1 MNNQIQKLIQTFKHS
16 KVYIKWFKFMRH
28 RADSSLNHHDCN
40 KKQTIDLDKILT
52 FSLLLFF
59 LLFLA
64 FRECWLAKP
73 ILFQPTRK
81 FKTSH
86 LDKAKNYL
94 ENTDF
99 EIVFSES
106 IQIRF
111 SSIVRRHVCL
121 SGQPWL
127 YFFKEILFTDVEYLS
142 MKVKIDSCT
151 YHTDRLHTMNPID
164 HHILASS
171 TS

>member
-16 KVYIKWFKFMRH
+16 KIYIKWFKFMRH
-28 RADSSLNHHDCN
+28 HADSSLNHHDCN
-40 KKQTIDLDKILT
+40 KKQTIDLDKILI

-59 LLFLA
+59 YFFLA

-99 EIVFSES
+99 EIVFSELDS
-106 IQIRF
+106 NQVF
-111 SSIVRRHVCL
+111 GYCPPTCL
-121 SGQPWL
+121 SVRATL
-127 YFFKEILFTDVEYLS
+127 AIFFLQKFYSQMLNI
-142 MKVKIDSCT
+142 C
-151 YHTDRLHTMNPID
+151 RWR
-164 HHILASS
+164 
-171 TS
+171 